1 MRSLHRT
8 AQFRRDYR
16 RAFRRGQDI
25 DLLDQVVERLLASE
39 ELEPRYRVH
48 RLVGNWYPC
57 WECHIERDWLLVW
70 EDDGTTIT
78 LRRTGTHSDI
88 FNE

>member
-1 MRSLHRT
+1 MRNLQRT

-16 RAFRRGQDI
+16 QAFRRGKDI
-25 DLLDQVVERLLASE
+25 SLLDQVVDRLLLGE

-48 RLVGNWYPC
+48 HLVGNWYPA
-57 WECHIERDWLLVW
+57 WECHIAHDWLLVW
-70 EDDGTTIT
+70 EDDGNTIT

-88 FNE
+88 FGW